1 MEMLPPLSRTTFRSP
16 AERLLHGRSPARAL
30 DGGPQGAGPQAWAEL
45 DASVSISTFERYQG
59 WTSSG
64 TVRVGMHWFDRR
76 ETADWSTAPHWHD
89 GHGVTWTATPPA
101 APELAL
107 CLCHA
112 DPRVR
117 EAALGRAAG
126 RPEVLALVLIRCA
139 DTEEPVRERARAV
152 LTAELDAAAAAPDL
166 VRTLAP
172 LALLVSPRRYG
183 AWAWELLLERL
194 GSPPA
199 DLIVGLAQDADPG
212 MRFAAVRAA
221 LAHGLLPAD
230 RVADLTADPDA
241 RNRLAA
247 LRSGELP
254 ADRTARLVLTGQT
267 PEVRREALD
276 LALEAGILTPEQL
289 LETAAAS
296 QDRVVRRRC
305 EEAARPALET
315 RSTSLPGPLVDSL
328 LAQGR
333 ASLRATAVRALRP
346 AGRAGE
352 LAAYLADPA
361 ARVREAARGELRAT
375 GQDPLTHYRALCA
388 DSPAPGAVFGLAE
401 AGDASDLPLLRLL
414 ARAPDGRVRAA
425 AVSGL
430 RRHGA
435 TTPEELLPYLAD
447 PHPPAARA
455 ARSLVVPYARTRPES
470 WLLGLFAP
478 GRPEPVRV
486 AALLLL
492 ELRPLLVRRRI
503 ARALTS
509 HRDPAVRGRARKL
522 LQQRLRWDE
531 ETGRRA
537 ALDLAEGTGTPLDE
551 VVDTEDPAAWSALDI
566 GARSMASY
574 GPEALASRSATAL
587 CHWDGRIRERA
598 VAEAAGTPELLP
610 LVVLRCADW
619 APQVRAAARRVVT
632 GALRD
637 AGEDTL
643 RTLTPMVMHLAKRQQ
658 GRWAA
663 EAFEAALR
671 EPRYAAVRAQLCTH
685 RDLRTRR
692 AAVRITLEAADSF
705 TALDLARRAAGEP
718 DAVLRDLW
726 TRAALAA
733 LAARGSEDA
742 AVDALLASRA
752 GFVRAAGVTALRA
765 AGRAGE
771 ASRYLADPS
780 GTVRACARWLLRQD
794 GADARAAY
802 LRLCADSPVPGAVL
816 GLAECGERADSAVL
830 TGLLGHRD
838 GPVRAAALAGL
849 RLLDVPGPGPEAL
862 LALLDDPSPA
872 VVREATRSLR
882 PVADRVPTGPL
893 VARTLRDRPAHL
905 RRAALR
911 LLAARGADEGLPA
924 LTAALDDPDPAARRI
939 ALDLL
944 RGWDWQATARRET
957 FEPRELRTLYQQY
970 YFELDWNEMR
980 RTRLIW

>member
-16 AERLLHGRSPARAL
+16 AERLLHGKSPARAL
-30 DGGPQGAGPQAWAEL
+30 DGGGPQAWAEL
-45 DASVSISTFERYQG
+45 DTSVNFSTFERYKG

-64 TVRVGMHWFDRR
+64 TVRVGVHWFDDR
-76 ETADWSTAPHWHD
+76 EIADWSTAPHWHD
-89 GHGVTWTATPPA
+89 GHGVTWAAAPPA

-117 EAALGRAAG
+117 EAALEQAAG

-139 DTEEPVRERARAV
+139 DGEEPVRERARAV
-152 LTAELDAAAAAPDL
+152 LTAELDAAADAADL
-166 VRTLAP
+166 LRALAP
-172 LALLVSPRRYG
+172 LALLASTRRYG
-183 AWAWELLLERL
+183 AWAWELCLERL

-199 DLIVGLAQDADPG
+199 ALIVELAQDADAG

-230 RVADLTADPDA
+230 RVADLTGDPDA

-254 ADRTARLVLTGQT
+254 AERTARLVLTGLT

-276 LALEAGILTPEQL
+276 LALEGGILTPERL

-296 QDRVVRRRC
+296 RDRVVRRRC
-305 EEAARPALET
+305 EAAARPALDA
-315 RSTSLPGPLVDSL
+315 RSASLHGPLIDSL
-328 LAQGR
+328 LALHGR

-352 LAAYLADPA
+352 LPAHLADPS
-361 ARVREAARGELRAT
+361 ARVREAARGELRAA
-375 GQDPLTHYRALCA
+375 GQDPLAHYRARCA
-388 DSPAPGAVFGLAE
+388 DSPVPGEVFGLAE

-414 ARAPDGRVRAA
+414 ARSPEGRVRAA
-425 AVSGL
+425 AVHGL

-435 TTPEELLPYLAD
+435 TTAEELLPYLAD

-455 ARSLVVPYARTRPES
+455 ARSLVVPYADTRPES
-470 WLLGLFAP
+470 WLLELFAP
-478 GRPEPVRV
+478 GRPEPVRA
-486 AALLLL
+486 AALILL
-492 ELRPLLVRRRI
+492 ELRPLLVRRRV
-503 ARALTS
+503 ARSLTS
-509 HRDPAVRGRARKL
+509 HRDPAVRGWARQL
-522 LQQRLRWDE
+522 LQQRLKWGLYQ
-531 ETGRRA
+531 GRDA
-537 ALDLAEGTGTPLDE
+537 ARDFKDWTGTPLNE
-551 VVDTEDPAAWSALDI
+551 VVDTEDPAAWTALDI
-566 GARSMASY
+566 GVRHMASSDAE
-574 GPEALASRSATAL
+574 PFAARTATAL

-619 APQVRAAARRVVT
+619 TPQVRAAARHVIT
-632 GALRD
+632 EALRE
-637 AGEDTL
+637 AGEETL
-643 RTLTPMVMHLAKRQQ
+643 RALTPMVLHLAKRRE
-658 GRWAA
+658 GRWAVG
-663 EAFEAALR
+663 AFEAALR
-671 EPRYAAVRAQLCTH
+671 EPRYAAALAELCSH

-705 TALDLARRAAGEP
+705 TAPDLARRAAAEP

-733 LAARGSEDA
+733 MAARGPDDSA
-742 AVDALLASRA
+742 LDALLASRS
-752 GFVRAAGVTALRA
+752 GFVRAAGVTGLRA
-765 AGRAGE
+765 AGRADE
-771 ASRYLADPS
+771 APRHLADPS
-780 GTVRACARWLLRQD
+780 GTVRACARWLLRRD

-802 LRLCADSPVPGAVL
+802 LRLCADSPEPGAVL

-838 GPVRAAALAGL
+838 GTVRAAAVAGL
-849 RLLDVPGPGPEAL
+849 RLLDGPGPGTEAL
-862 LALLDDPSPA
+862 TALLDDPSAA

-882 PVADRVPTGPL
+882 PLADRLPVGPL
-893 VARTLRDRPAHL
+893 VARTLPERPAHI

-924 LTAALDDPDPAARRI
+924 LTAALDDPDPALRRI

-957 FEPRELRTLYQQY
+957 IERPQLRALYKQY
-970 YFELDWNEMR
+970 YFKLDWAEMR
-980 RTRLIW
+980 RTRFFW